1 MNLGP
6 MEILVIFVV
15 ALLVFGPKKLP
26 ELGKSLG
33 KGLSEFRRAS
43 AELRGSLERE
53 MENIEH
59 EVKIHETQAASPA
72 PPPAPVQTA
81 SVTRDSHPGFV
92 RADADSNDLQNSD
105 LHSGLHPDGVPS
117 YPEEYQR

>member
-59 EVKIHETQAASPA
+59 EVKMQETQAPSPA
-72 PPPAPVQTA
+72 PTPAPVQTA
-81 SVTRDSHPGFV
+81 SVKYDTPGFV
-92 RADADSNDLQNSD
+92 RADASDTDPSN
-105 LHSGLHPDGVPS
+105 LHDGLHPDGVPS
-117 YPEEYQR
+117 NEYQR

>member
-1 MNLGP
+1 

-59 EVKIHETQAASPA
+59 EVKLHETQASASSTTQAA
-72 PPPAPVQTA
+72 PTAPVQTA
-81 SVTRDSHPGFV
+81 SVVNSHSGFV
-92 RADADSNDLQNSD
+92 RADDSE
-105 LHSGLHPDGVPS
+105 LHDGLHPDGVPTGS
-117 YPEEYQR
+117 HDEHEFQR

>member
-6 MEILVIFVV
+6 MELLVIFVV

-33 KGLSEFRRAS
+33 KGLQEFRRAS

-59 EVKIHETQAASPA
+59 EVKMQETHAATPA
-72 PPPAPVQTA
+72 PAPAPVQTA
-81 SVTRDSHPGFV
+81 SVARDAHPGFV
-92 RADADSNDLQNSD
+92 RADSNETQD
-105 LHSGLHPDGVPS
+105 LHDGLHPDGVPTAS
-117 YPEEYQR
+117 IPEEYQR